1 MKNLETFS
9 VQRKFPSLQILGL
22 ESFGKFPLSFQNG
35 KFPFWKLPR
44 TYWKFPSPFLEGLE
58 VSSGREKV
66 SIFTRVY
73 CSSVYHSVDSYTVEY
88 CRINRV
94 LDLSGVYWRSVN
106 TSSVIYDGNFLQIW
120 KLSLGSFWKFLE
132 VSKPKS
138 RAWKFRSPT
147 IDARVHP
154 YAA

>member
-1 MKNLETFS
+1 MYCLKTRVPRVAYIPRNSQQVGLRNF
-9 VQRKFPSLQILGL
+9 QI
-22 ESFGKFPLSFQNG
+22 G

-73 CSSVYHSVDSYTVEY
+73 CSNVYHGVDSYTVEY
-88 CRINRV
+88 CRISRV

-138 RAWKFRSPT
+138 RAWKFRSPS
-147 IDARVHP
+147 DGSLG
-154 YAA
+154 YSS